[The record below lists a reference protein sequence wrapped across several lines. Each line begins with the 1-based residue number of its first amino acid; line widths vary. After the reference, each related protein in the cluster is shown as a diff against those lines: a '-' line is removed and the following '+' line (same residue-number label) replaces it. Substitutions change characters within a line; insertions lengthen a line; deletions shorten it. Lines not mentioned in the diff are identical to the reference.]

1 MSATG
6 ESLRAMSD
14 SRNWYARQSQMT
26 VFGTVPSLQDVQQN
40 FSDCL
45 AMAVGITSNVG
56 GVLGV
61 NVVAREAANNHEA
74 RCSAS
79 TLLPRREARNQPV
92 SVK

>member
-26 VFGTVPSLQDVQQN
+26 VFGTVPSLHDVQQN

-45 AMAVGITSNVG
+45 AMAVG
-56 GVLGV
+56 
-61 NVVAREAANNHEA
+61 
-74 RCSAS
+74 
-79 TLLPRREARNQPV
+79 LLPRSPSSQLPNPSPAGRASSLTE
-92 SVK
+92 VK